1 MAQKKGPLFAEVAR
15 DISRLNGL
23 LQQRGERT
31 ASTVGLTSARWST
44 LGILERAK
52 QPLTVPEIARLGGQ
66 ARQGVQRL
74 VNAMV
79 TDELLA
85 YQDNP
90 GHATSKKVAVTDKG
104 RQIYYSLR
112 ERQETWSERVGK
124 DMTFDDL
131 KTLAQLLGRLL
142 ERLDK

>member
-1 MAQKKGPLFAEVAR
+1 MAQKKGPVFAEIAR

-52 QPLTVPEIARLGGQ
+52 QPLTVPEIARHGGQ

-79 TDELLA
+79 ADDLLA

-90 GHATSKKVAVTDKG
+90 GHATSKKVLVTVKG
-104 RQIYYSLR
+104 REIYYSLR

-124 DMTFDDL
+124 EMTMEDL
-131 KTLAQLLGRLL
+131 KVLAGLLTQLLQ
-142 ERLDK
+142 RLDR